1 MLEKNRLLINEIDKE
16 IIQLLEKRYDAAK
29 NIASYK
35 LENNLPVFDKSREEL
50 LFSYYKTINMSEN
63 KEYIEKVLLKIIEES
78 KNIQQNLINKQQM
91 SK

>member
-29 NIASYK
+29 NIANYK

-63 KEYIEKVLLKIIEES
+63 KENIEKVLRKIIEES
-78 KNIQQNLINKQQM
+78 KNIQQNLINQQQM